1 MDASTSRGKNKI
13 IWSTKEGL
21 AAFGWPSEAMFQ
33 RELWIIPLSRYWALS
48 RALDNAHTGHQFL
61 EVHTQVLGTGHMQ
74 KFRENNPDTLYESVA
89 MCPGFTHDPFFV
101 VGDDRSF

>member
-33 RELWIIPLSRYWALS
+33 RELWIIPLSRYWAV
-48 RALDNAHTGHQFL
+48 Q
-61 EVHTQVLGTGHMQ
+61 
-74 KFRENNPDTLYESVA
+74 
-89 MCPGFTHDPFFV
+89 CPTMIS
-101 VGDDRSF
+101 SFCGSFGKLRDKASHI